1 MEHNFK
7 NGKISKCQ
15 ICNSTNLKKIIE
27 IGNQPLSNTLLDNE
41 YDKAKK
47 LYPINVIRCVD
58 CTLIQIDYIVNQT
71 EVYHP
76 EYPYLPGITKTVD
89 NEQKQLC
96 DFLIEKL
103 NLNSKDLVADI
114 GSNDGSLLK
123 HVKEKKIRVVGIEP
137 TNIAKI
143 ANNNGIETYQ
153 KFFNE

>member
-1 MEHNFK
+1 MIEHNFK

-27 IGNQPLSNTLLDNE
+27 IGNQPLANTLLENE

-58 CTLIQIDYIVNQT
+58 CTLIQIDYIVNQN

-143 ANNNGIETYQ
+143 ANKNGIGSVLIISL
-153 KFFNE
+153 